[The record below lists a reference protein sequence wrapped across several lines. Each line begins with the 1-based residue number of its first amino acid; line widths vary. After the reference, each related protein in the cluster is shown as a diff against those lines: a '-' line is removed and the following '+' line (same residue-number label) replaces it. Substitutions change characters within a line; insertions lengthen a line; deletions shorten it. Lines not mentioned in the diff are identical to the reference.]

1 MNTNEFEQ
9 FVMENGKD
17 ILRFCRL
24 TAGDDENGDELYQ
37 DTMLK
42 LLEKRKTLN
51 TAQNI
56 KSYALSVAIFL
67 WKNKRKKYSVRKRI
81 VPMSSLEECVEK
93 ESAFQPEAMDKTPE
107 QQILEQSEIE
117 EVRALVAH
125 LPRKYRIPIYLN
137 FSANMK
143 MDEIAE
149 CLHIPVSTVKTRIRK
164 AKKILKEKLEERGY
178 DR

>member
-9 FVMENGKD
+9 FVLNNGKD

-24 TAGDDENGDELYQ
+24 TTGDNESGNELYQ

-42 LLEKRKTLN
+42 LLEKQESLN
-51 TAQNI
+51 LMQNV
-56 KSYALSVAIFL
+56 KSYALSVSIFL
-67 WKNKRKKYSVRKRI
+67 WKNKKKKYSVRKRI
-81 VPMSSLEECVEK
+81 LPMSSLEECVENGEIFEPK
-93 ESAFQPEAMDKTPE
+93 ATEKSPE

-117 EVRALVAH
+117 EVQALVAE
-125 LPRKYRIPIYLN
+125 LPEKYRMPIYLN

-164 AKKILKEKLEERGY
+164 AKALLKERLEDIGY